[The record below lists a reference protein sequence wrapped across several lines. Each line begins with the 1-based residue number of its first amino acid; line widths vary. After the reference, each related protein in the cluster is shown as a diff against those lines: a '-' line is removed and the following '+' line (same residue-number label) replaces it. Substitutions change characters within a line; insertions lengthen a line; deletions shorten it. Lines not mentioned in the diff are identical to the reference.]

1 MTTAELVTVAPDPAV
16 VSDAAA
22 TLARFFQAHGLP
34 VRGRRVV
41 LAEEGEAERAL
52 RQAVEGGGLVVCLG
66 EGEGA
71 EVIRQA
77 LARLVGSRLVLS
89 DRVLEAVAQAYAG
102 RGQAMPRRAEGLALI
117 PQGTTVL
124 VSADGGEPGLLAE
137 TAGALVAVL
146 PSDPRSALA
155 LAREHLLPRLP
166 RRGAE
171 PVTLVKTL
179 RLVGLDLA
187 EAETR
192 LGAAL
197 RGVGGAA
204 GRALD
209 AGGEVWVRLRL
220 RGPTLAAAE
229 GLFREL
235 EAPLREELGPA
246 WYGTDEETLEQVVG
260 RLLRGRGLTI
270 ALAES
275 CTGGLVGHRLT
286 EVPGSSTYFERGL
299 VVYSNAAKQALLD
312 VPEEILRQHG
322 AVSAEC
328 AEAMARGVRLR
339 AGTDLGVSVTG
350 IAGPDGGTPTK
361 PVGLT
366 FIALADARG
375 AAAHRYRFDR
385 DREGNKALSAT
396 MALDLVR
403 HYCLGLGQ

>member
-1 MTTAELVTVAPDPAV
+1 MTTVEFLIVAPDPAV
-16 VSDAAA
+16 GTDAAA
-22 TLARFFQAHGLP
+22 SLARFLQGQGLP

-41 LAEEGEAERAL
+41 VAEEGEAERAL

-71 EVIRQA
+71 EVVRQA

-89 DRVLEAVAQAYAG
+89 DRVLEAVAEAYAR
-102 RGQAMPRRAEGLALI
+102 RGQAMPRRAEGLALV

-124 VSADGGEPGLLAE
+124 VAADGGEPGLLAE
-137 TAGALVAVL
+137 TVGALVVVL
-146 PSDPRSALA
+146 PSEPRTALA
-155 LAREHLLPRLP
+155 LAREHLLPRVP

-179 RLVGLDLA
+179 RLAGLDLA
-187 EAETR
+187 ETEAR

-197 RGVGGAA
+197 RGVAGAT
-204 GRALD
+204 GRALEAAD
-209 AGGEVWVRLRL
+209 EVWVRLRL

-229 GLFREL
+229 ALFREL
-235 EAPLREELGPA
+235 DPALRGELGPA
-246 WYGTDEETLEQVVG
+246 WYGTDDETLEQVVG
-260 RLLRGRGLTI
+260 RLLRARGLTI

-275 CTGGLVGHRLT
+275 CTGGLVSHRLT
-286 EVPGSSTYFERGL
+286 EVSGSSAYFERAV

-350 IAGPDGGTPTK
+350 IAGPEGGTPTK

-375 AAAHRYRFDR
+375 TTAHRHRFDR
-385 DREGNKALSAT
+385 DREGNKALAAT

-403 HYCLGLGQ
+403 RYCLGLE